1 VVTSRAARISALPKE
16 PKRLTKGHGGR
27 GQGGLNGTRSSVWS
41 DPDTAL
47 RLMIHVEAV
56 VGCCGYCGAK
66 MSRAFFG
73 SRCETIQPAPVKRLC
88 KQSDRL
94 PNRQVRRDPS

>member
-47 RLMIHVEAV
+47 RLMICAILLRDITLMRWSGAAV
-56 VGCCGYCGAK
+56 IAEQK
-66 MSRAFFG
+66 
-73 SRCETIQPAPVKRLC
+73 
-88 KQSDRL
+88 
-94 PNRQVRRDPS
+94 